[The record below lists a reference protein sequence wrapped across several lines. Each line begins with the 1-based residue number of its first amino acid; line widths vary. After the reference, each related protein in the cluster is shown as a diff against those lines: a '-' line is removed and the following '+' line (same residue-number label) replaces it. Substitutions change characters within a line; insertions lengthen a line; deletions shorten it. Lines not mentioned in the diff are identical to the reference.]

1 MFSQPGGLWANKRG
15 PNAHFGGFREKNYS
29 KKPFRGRL
37 RVKIS
42 ARVLLVPP
50 IRKLT
55 EVQQTV
61 QQLLAELRAG
71 EKSVLVNEFPL
82 ELLKK
87 ELNNASY
94 G

>member
-1 MFSQPGGLWANKRG
+1 MN
-15 PNAHFGGFREKNYS
+15 RET
-29 KKPFRGRL
+29 FI
-37 RVKIS
+37 V
-42 ARVLLVPP
+42 
-50 IRKLT
+50 KLT
-55 EVQQTV
+55 EVQQNV
-61 QQLLAELRAG
+61 EHLLAELRAG

>member
-1 MFSQPGGLWANKRG
+1 MLFSLFQACNPSCN
-15 PNAHFGGFREKNYS
+15 PIAHSDITRYNHRET
-29 KKPFRGRL
+29 F
-37 RVKIS
+37 I
-42 ARVLLVPP
+42 A
-50 IRKLT
+50 KLA
-55 EVQQTV
+55 EIQQNV
-61 QQLLAELRAG
+61 EQLLAELQTG

>member
-1 MFSQPGGLWANKRG
+1 MMHRDTF
-15 PNAHFGGFREKNYS
+15 
-29 KKPFRGRL
+29 
-37 RVKIS
+37 
-42 ARVLLVPP
+42 

-71 EKSVLVNEFPL
+71 EKSVLVNEFPW